1 VFKGDR
7 IPEATAFAGR
17 FKPQITANMGEVYH
31 LLPLLWRLQLKKLPP
46 IIY

>member
-7 IPEATAFAGR
+7 IPEATAFAADLNL
-17 FKPQITANMGEVYH
+17 KSLQTWGEVYH